1 MTICSLESKFILYYK
16 WWNYYLQFRINELS
30 IETKLF
36 IILFKLGKL
45 VKFVL
50 VVI

>member
-1 MTICSLESKFILYYK
+1 MEVKLVLRYK
-16 WWNYYLQFRINELS
+16 WWNYYLQFRMNKLS

-36 IILFKLGKL
+36 LKLFTLAKL

-50 VVI
+50 D